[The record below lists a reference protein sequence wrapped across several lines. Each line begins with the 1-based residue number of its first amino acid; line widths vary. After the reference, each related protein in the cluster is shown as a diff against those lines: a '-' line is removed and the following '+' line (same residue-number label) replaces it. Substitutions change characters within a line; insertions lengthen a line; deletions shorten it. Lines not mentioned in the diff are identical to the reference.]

1 MCWSVLSAR
10 RSQCMADLI
19 NYHDRAFVIDQM
31 VFQTLS
37 ASRLTVDTNT
47 SFHCQRFYYCLGHI
61 FACSRIAYN

>member
-1 MCWSVLSAR
+1 
-10 RSQCMADLI
+10 MADLI